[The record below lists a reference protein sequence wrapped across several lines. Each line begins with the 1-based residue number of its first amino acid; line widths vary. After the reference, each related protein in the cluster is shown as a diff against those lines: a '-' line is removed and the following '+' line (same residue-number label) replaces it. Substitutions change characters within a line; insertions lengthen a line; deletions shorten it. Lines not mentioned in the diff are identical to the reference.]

1 MISIKSNREIALME
15 EAGRIVALA
24 HKAVKEAI
32 APGVTTAE
40 LDEVAEKVILAHG
53 ATPSFKGYNGFPG
66 SICASINNV
75 VIHGIPNKKT
85 KLKMVI

>member
-53 ATPSFKGYNGFPG
+53 ATPSFKGYN
-66 SICASINNV
+66 ASQDPSVLRLIMLLFMV
-75 VIHGIPNKKT
+75 SQTKK
-85 KLKMVI
+85 LN